1 MIRCTLYRCS
11 WFVHLDIVC
20 ACVCMCVL
28 QDFFLSVQ
36 SMNLLQLEEDKEYMN
51 YNNNELV

>member
-11 WFVHLDIVC
+11 WFVHLAIVC

-36 SMNLLQLEEDKEYMN
+36 STNLLQLEEDKEYMN
-51 YNNNELV
+51 YNNNEFV